1 MSISK
6 FEDSQIEAIAKI
18 IGVTSKGFTG
28 SEITRLLAQM
38 GIEDQYQNQTKWR
51 RIYYWLS
58 HLQCTQ
64 DSPNPIIQFIQIA
77 MDPARFIDDPNLFN
91 GMRNRL
97 NAVLLLNGL
106 MINPSGKMVRTRKAE
121 TLDEAHQR
129 ASELRQKLTQRTIHS
144 NVLKFCE
151 AEYFQKNYFHAVFE
165 AVKSILDRLRE
176 MTGIEEDG
184 VSLVVRVFDEKRP
197 LLSFNKY
204 QTLSE
209 RNELMGFKS
218 LIIGLVKMVRNPH
231 AHEAKLKWAIEEKD
245 ALDVLT
251 MVSYVHRKLDESV
264 RTNY

>member
-1 MSISK
+1 MSIPK
-6 FEDSQIEAIAKI
+6 FKDSQIEAIAKI
-18 IGVTSKGFTG
+18 IGDTSKGFTG
-28 SEITRLLAQM
+28 SQITRLLAQI
-38 GIEDQYQNQTKWR
+38 GIQDQNQIGTKWR
-51 RIYYWLS
+51 RIHYWLS
-58 HLQCTQ
+58 HLQYKQ
-64 DSPNPIIQFIQIA
+64 DSPNPVIQFIQIA

-91 GMRNRL
+91 DMRTKL
-97 NAVLLLNGL
+97 NAVLLLHGL
-106 MINPSGKMVRTRKAE
+106 EINPSGKVLRTRKAE
-121 TLDEAHQR
+121 TLDEAHRR
-129 ASELRQKLTQRTIHS
+129 ASELRQKLIQRTIHS

-176 MTGIEEDG
+176 LTGITDDG
-184 VSLVVRVFDEKRP
+184 VSLVVKVFDEKKP

-204 QTLSE
+204 QTPSE
-209 RNELMGFKS
+209 KNELMGFKS

-231 AHEAKLKWAIEEKD
+231 AHEAKLKWAIDEKD